1 MLRKNYINSYYKNTI
16 RKIQIYVQNKNIWV
30 SINETIDV
38 EGWYVANVIIGTLE
52 IDNPDKT
59 FLLNN

>member
-1 MLRKNYINSYYKNTI
+1 MLRKNDINSYYKNTI